1 MEYTNSAKAALRLA
15 KAAAKRM
22 HQSYIGT
29 EHILYGLL
37 EEKDGVASAVLINNG
52 ATSERVSELI
62 KDFIAPD

>member
-52 ATSERVSELI
+52 ATSERV
-62 KDFIAPD
+62 

>member
-52 ATSERVSELI
+52 AIRSPINRIEVVKRSV
-62 KDFIAPD
+62 